1 MSRVKETGGNQA
13 PQSAAAAAMENRLA
27 RKCAQMEA
35 GQVLIEEASRHAAE
49 VKEELLKE
57 RDSRKQEW
65 EQENER
71 DRTEEKRDTPELSRQ
86 SKWFG
91 IEGKLLKDANITWTL
106 EMEQELWEAFQKW
119 MPVGD
124 QNLSAQ
130 LDELS
135 KLYHLKI
142 DEVKSLEDTKVKK
155 DQMSEEAKDRYFKL
169 GIAAADLI
177 IPLVFYGTWMKKGFK
192 FEETGTFTS
201 TTFRSLFSRFK
212 PTKK

>member
-1 MSRVKETGGNQA
+1 MDESKKMLEEEIQA
-13 PQSAAAAAMENRLA
+13 AIQRLSSLTP
-27 RKCAQMEA
+27 
-35 GQVLIEEASRHAAE
+35 GS
-49 VKEELLKE
+49 KE
-57 RDSRKQEW
+57 R
-65 EQENER
+65 
-71 DRTEEKRDTPELSRQ
+71 TAA
-86 SKWFG
+86 
-91 IEGKLLKDANITWTL
+91 I
-106 EMEQELWEAFQKW
+106 
-119 MPVGD
+119 
-124 QNLSAQ
+124 
-130 LDELS
+130 DELS

>member
-27 RKCAQMEA
+27 RKCVQMEA

-86 SKWFG
+86 PK
-91 IEGKLLKDANITWTL
+91 
-106 EMEQELWEAFQKW
+106 
-119 MPVGD
+119 
-124 QNLSAQ
+124 
-130 LDELS
+130 
-135 KLYHLKI
+135 
-142 DEVKSLEDTKVKK
+142 
-155 DQMSEEAKDRYFKL
+155 R
-169 GIAAADLI
+169 
-177 IPLVFYGTWMKKGFK
+177 
-192 FEETGTFTS
+192 
-201 TTFRSLFSRFK
+201 
-212 PTKK
+212 

>member
-1 MSRVKETGGNQA
+1 MESIQKFFERGNIMDESKKMLEEEIQA
-13 PQSAAAAAMENRLA
+13 AIQRLSSLTP
-27 RKCAQMEA
+27 
-35 GQVLIEEASRHAAE
+35 GS
-49 VKEELLKE
+49 KE
-57 RDSRKQEW
+57 R
-65 EQENER
+65 
-71 DRTEEKRDTPELSRQ
+71 TAA
-86 SKWFG
+86 
-91 IEGKLLKDANITWTL
+91 I
-106 EMEQELWEAFQKW
+106 
-119 MPVGD
+119 
-124 QNLSAQ
+124 
-130 LDELS
+130 DELS

>member
-91 IEGKLLKDANITWTL
+91 IEGKLMKDANITWTL
-106 EMEQELWEAFQKW
+106 EMELELWEAFQRW

-135 KLYHLKI
+135 KLYLAL
-142 DEVKSLEDTKVKK
+142 LEAILTHTMEIGRAHV
-155 DQMSEEAKDRYFKL
+155 
-169 GIAAADLI
+169 
-177 IPLVFYGTWMKKGFK
+177 
-192 FEETGTFTS
+192 
-201 TTFRSLFSRFK
+201 
-212 PTKK
+212 